1 MQLELEFGLEAKE
14 LHLPVNLGTQC
25 LVYVQSQRAQ
35 IVLDGGY
42 NVPAG
47 YAGRVL
53 MGMGPGPYLGTHAKP
68 VTHEY
73 P

>member
-1 MQLELEFGLEAKE
+1 ML
-14 LHLPVNLGTQC
+14 
-25 LVYVQSQRAQ
+25 
-35 IVLDGGY
+35 VLDGGY

-68 VTHEY
+68 LPVSTRDLY
-73 P
+73 KWQDVVG

>member
-1 MQLELEFGLEAKE
+1 MRLD
-14 LHLPVNLGTQC
+14 QC
-25 LVYVQSQRAQ
+25 DPATMVAGGGPPQKYGWMV
-35 IVLDGGY
+35 VLDGRY

>member
-1 MQLELEFGLEAKE
+1 MSIPL
-14 LHLPVNLGTQC
+14 
-25 LVYVQSQRAQ
+25 
-35 IVLDGGY
+35 VLDGGY

-68 VTHEY
+68 VTREY
-73 P
+73 L

>member
-1 MQLELEFGLEAKE
+1 MEIAYFQAVVEVGL
-14 LHLPVNLGTQC
+14 
-25 LVYVQSQRAQ
+25 
-35 IVLDGGY
+35 VLDSGY
-42 NVPAG
+42 NVPTR

-68 VTHEY
+68 VTREY

>member
-1 MQLELEFGLEAKE
+1 MVL
-14 LHLPVNLGTQC
+14 VNL
-25 LVYVQSQRAQ
+25 L
-35 IVLDGGY
+35 LDGGY

-47 YAGRVL
+47 YTGRVL

-68 VTHEY
+68 VTREY

>member
-1 MQLELEFGLEAKE
+1 MPLRTYETYYLDYLFSNRKFTAVFL
-14 LHLPVNLGTQC
+14 
-25 LVYVQSQRAQ
+25 

-42 NVPAG
+42 NVPPG

-68 VTHEY
+68 VTREY
-73 P
+73 L

>member
-14 LHLPVNLGTQC
+14 LHLSVNLGTQC

-42 NVPAG
+42 
-47 YAGRVL
+47 AGRVL

-68 VTHEY
+68 VTREY
-73 P
+73 L